1 VTAVFDSPEEWQRL
15 LDEFYPYR
23 DRFPTLRR
31 MPETGVD
38 RRQILDELRWMAERE
53 DERGFAGRMSGS
65 VYHGDHEHYRFLVE
79 AFALFAHANVL
90 QRDVYPSATKFEAE
104 IVAMCLGMLR
114 GDAAQDGCGVLTSGG
129 SESLITQMVAYRD
142 QARAE
147 RGITEPEIIMPTT
160 GHCSLDK
167 GAHYFGIKLVQAPV
181 GEDFKVDTGWVAEH
195 VTPNTVALF
204 GSAGNYPHG
213 LIDDIPALGRIAQ
226 EHRIG
231 LHVDGCLGGFILPWG
246 ERLGYDVPPFD
257 FRVPG
262 VTSISVDPHKFGYGL
277 KGTSVLL
284 YASKELRRYQFFTAP
299 EWPGGTYISPGMSG
313 SRSGGLI
320 ASTWAAMVSLGE
332 QGYLQIAERVFATA
346 ARLRDGVAAIDGLR
360 VIGDPLFNIAFT
372 TQDPATLDVFHV
384 NDFLTQRGWRLNGLQ
399 HPAAVHFC
407 VTRPATADGVVEQFL
422 SDLAG
427 GVAYARTKE
436 PGTARSG
443 ALYGLSGAGPE
454 GVTMARTLLSGA
466 LDAFY
471 EPAP

>member
-1 VTAVFDSPEEWQRL
+1 MLDSPEEWQRL

-23 DRFPTLRR
+23 ERFETIRQ
-31 MPETGVD
+31 MPAAGRSREE
-38 RRQILDELRWMAERE
+38 ILADLRWMAERE
-53 DERGFAGRMSGS
+53 DEMGFAGRMSGS

-79 AFALFAHANVL
+79 AFGLFAHANVL

-104 IVAMCLGMLR
+104 IVAMCLSMLH
-114 GDAAQDGCGVLTSGG
+114 GEAAEDACGVLTSGG
-129 SESLITQMVAYRD
+129 SESLITQMVTYRD
-142 QARAE
+142 AAAAE
-147 RGITEPEIIMPTT
+147 RGVSEPEIIMPVT

-167 GAHYFGIKLVQAPV
+167 GAHYFGIKLVYAPLRD
-181 GEDFKVDTGWVAEH
+181 DFKVDVDWVAEH

-226 EHRIG
+226 EHGIG

-262 VTSISVDPHKFGYGL
+262 VTSMSVDPHKFGYGL
-277 KGTSVLL
+277 KGTSVVL
-284 YASKELRRYQFFTAP
+284 YASKHLRRYQFFTAP

-332 QGYLQIAERVFATA
+332 KGYLEIAERVFATA
-346 ARLRDGVAAIDGLR
+346 AKLRDGVAATDGLA

-372 TQDPATLDVFHV
+372 TTDPAELDIFHV
-384 NDFLTQRGWRLNGLQ
+384 NDFLAQRGWRLNGLQ
-399 HPAAVHFC
+399 HPPAVHFC
-407 VTRPATADGVVEQFL
+407 VTRPATQEGVVEQFL
-422 SDLAG
+422 ADLAEA
-427 GVAYARTKE
+427 VAYARAQE
-436 PGTARSG
+436 PGKARSG

>member
-1 VTAVFDSPEEWQRL
+1 MFERPEDMQRL

-23 DRFPTLRR
+23 ERFRTTRR
-31 MPETGVD
+31 LPETGRARDEV
-38 RRQILDELRWMAERE
+38 LAELRWMAEHE
-53 DERGFAGRMSGS
+53 DEQGHAGRMSGS
-65 VYHGDHEHYRFLVE
+65 LYHGDPEHYAFLVE
-79 AFALFAHANVL
+79 AFGLFAHANVL

-104 IVAMCLGMLR
+104 IVAMTSGLLHGEAAD
-114 GDAAQDGCGVLTSGG
+114 DACGVLTSGG

-142 QARAE
+142 AARAE
-147 RGITEPEIIMPTT
+147 RGVTEPEIIMPVT
-160 GHCSLDK
+160 GHCSLEK
-167 GAHYFGIKLVQAPV
+167 GAHYFGIKLLRAPV
-181 GEDFKVDTGWVAEH
+181 GEDFRVDVDWVADH
-195 VTPNTVALF
+195 VTPNTVALL

-213 LIDDIPALGRIAQ
+213 LVDPIPELGRIAA
-226 EHRIG
+226 EHGIG

-262 VTSISVDPHKFGYGL
+262 VTSISVDPHKYGYGL

-284 YASKELRRYQFFTAP
+284 YAGKQLRQYQYFTAP
-299 EWPGGTYISPGMSG
+299 DWPGGTYISPGMSG

-332 QGYLQIAERVFATA
+332 AGYLDIARRVFDAA
-346 ARLRDGVAAIDGLR
+346 ARLRAGVAAIDGLR

-372 TQDPATLDVFHV
+372 ADDPAELDIFHV
-384 NDFLTQRGWRLNGLQ
+384 NDFVAQRGWRLNGLQ
-399 HPAAVHFC
+399 NPSAVHFC
-407 VTRPATADGVVEQFL
+407 VTRPTTRAGVVEQFL
-422 SDLAG
+422 SDLAD
-427 GVAYARTKE
+427 GVAYARQQQ

-443 ALYGLSGAGPE
+443 ALYGLSGAGAE
-454 GVTMARTLLSGA
+454 GLTMARTLLARA